1 MTEPALEPSEPAT
14 APGVPPVVY
23 GLALSEDEV
32 PPLQHLIQ
40 PHAYLVTSLGVCQE
54 TIAEQIAEER
64 WDRLEAAGVLVAPL
78 VRARFGLWPRNAREA
93 AQVMAHKPE
102 GLKLWH
108 LRNLL
113 WVAATRSLVFMVDP
127 LSSKSLDLTMHLT
140 AAKVLGAT
148 SIGVMPSELRVAMD
162 TTQLTMVDVIVGEA
176 DARSLSLL
184 LLSLSLEPSAHAT
197 EGAKEAKTEG

>member
-1 MTEPALEPSEPAT
+1 MTTEQT
-14 APGVPPVVY
+14 PGPQPPQLPPIVY

-40 PHAYLVTSLGVCQE
+40 PHAYLVTSLGAAQD
-54 TIAEQIAEER
+54 TLAEDVVDAH
-64 WDRLEAAGVLVAPL
+64 WDRLEAAGKVVGPL
-78 VRARFGLWPRNAREA
+78 VRARHDFWPRNPREA
-93 AQVMAHKPE
+93 VQVMTHKPQ
-102 GLKLWH
+102 GLKMWH

-113 WVAATRSLVFMVDP
+113 WMSATRSLVFMVDP
-127 LSSKSLDLTMHLT
+127 LASKSLDLTMHLT

-148 SIGVMPSELRVAMD
+148 SIGIMPSELRVSLD

-184 LLSLSLEPSAHAT
+184 LLSLCVVPTPVPVEEPQ
-197 EGAKEAKTEG
+197 EEEAKTEG